1 MPNTELIRKLRAALR
16 PENVLSAP
24 SELAVY
30 DCDAFTV
37 ARHVPSAVVF
47 PRSTPQVAEIVR
59 ICADQGCPL
68 VARGAGTGLA
78 GGCTPPPDGVVVMLT
93 RMNKILEIRLRDA
106 LAIVEPGVL
115 NLQLTRAL
123 AGTGYHF
130 APDPSSQGTATIGGN
145 VATNAGGPHTL
156 KYGVTV
162 NHVAGLEAVLGDGS
176 IAQFGPSE
184 DPAALD
190 LARVVCGSEGTLAI
204 VTKIWCRLTRLPQAC
219 RTIRATFSSIDDASQ
234 VVSQIIAAGIVPAAL
249 ELMDRGILDAVEAAY
264 GLGVPPEAAAVLVI
278 ELDGAEAGLDL
289 LLEQVIGICRQWKPG
304 EILQAKTPAERE
316 LLWKCRKMAVGS
328 LGRLSPAYVLQ
339 DGVVPRTR
347 LPHVFRR
354 IGEIAAKHR
363 VRIVNVAHAGDGN
376 VHPILLIDERD
387 RDLTARAEA
396 ASREVLEECIAC
408 GGSITAEHGVGIEK
422 IALMERLFAPA
433 DLRAMHRVRQ
443 AFDPAGRLNPGKK
456 LPKAVAA
463 DDDRSV
469 VLDGRKRET
478 PACGSC
484 GCGDG
489 GTVPSAFPT
498 GQTIAPSDQAAV
510 VAVIAEAYKA
520 GTPVY
525 ASGGGTSLD
534 YGLHA
539 TRAGIRLSMAQMNRV
554 LDHPAD
560 DLTITVEAGATLAE
574 INRHL
579 ATKCQWLPIDAP
591 EPAKATIGGIVA
603 TNACGPRRFGHGTIG
618 DYLLGFEAVDG
629 RGEMFCGGGKV
640 VKNAAGYNLPRLM
653 VGSFGTLGVLTRLT
667 FMVRPLPTCSALVIC
682 DVSSFQRAECLLA
695 SLGRSQ
701 TTPMIVELLAGPAR
715 PNCPLPEAP
724 GTAVGRLAIG
734 FEGIAAEVQGMANVL
749 CDEWRALGAAGLT
762 IIDARVDSV
771 WNWLSE
777 SPALFQ
783 FNVLPSRLAGVVEQ
797 VSQRLPAAPLQAQA
811 GNGVIRVYAAG
822 DGAIGDGLGG
832 PAQGDFA
839 NLVQEALRPIATAAG
854 GCLTV
859 LAKPPGVELAHDV
872 IWGPP
877 GPAAALMQS
886 IRKRFDPA
894 GILNPGRFAL

>member
-1 MPNTELIRKLRAALR
+1 
-16 PENVLSAP
+16 
-24 SELAVY
+24 
-30 DCDAFTV
+30 
-37 ARHVPSAVVF
+37 
-47 PRSTPQVAEIVR
+47 
-59 ICADQGCPL
+59 
-68 VARGAGTGLA
+68 
-78 GGCTPPPDGVVVMLT
+78 
-93 RMNKILEIRLRDA
+93 
-106 LAIVEPGVL
+106 
-115 NLQLTRAL
+115 
-123 AGTGYHF
+123 
-130 APDPSSQGTATIGGN
+130 
-145 VATNAGGPHTL
+145 
-156 KYGVTV
+156 
-162 NHVAGLEAVLGDGS
+162 
-176 IAQFGPSE
+176 
-184 DPAALD
+184 
-190 LARVVCGSEGTLAI
+190 
-204 VTKIWCRLTRLPQAC
+204 
-219 RTIRATFSSIDDASQ
+219 
-234 VVSQIIAAGIVPAAL
+234 
-249 ELMDRGILDAVEAAY
+249 
-264 GLGVPPEAAAVLVI
+264 
-278 ELDGAEAGLDL
+278 
-289 LLEQVIGICRQWKPG
+289 
-304 EILQAKTPAERE
+304 
-316 LLWKCRKMAVGS
+316 
-328 LGRLSPAYVLQ
+328 
-339 DGVVPRTR
+339 
-347 LPHVFRR
+347 
-354 IGEIAAKHR
+354 
-363 VRIVNVAHAGDGN
+363 
-376 VHPILLIDERD
+376 
-387 RDLTARAEA
+387 
-396 ASREVLEECIAC
+396 
-408 GGSITAEHGVGIEK
+408 
-422 IALMERLFAPA
+422 
-433 DLRAMHRVRQ
+433 
-443 AFDPAGRLNPGKK
+443 
-456 LPKAVAA
+456 
-463 DDDRSV
+463 
-469 VLDGRKRET
+469 
-478 PACGSC
+478 
-484 GCGDG
+484 
-489 GTVPSAFPT
+489 VPSAFPT